1 MIRFPIEFLEPAV
14 EAFAYVA
21 EYPFEPVQMPVLEH
35 LVLVFR
41 DENQMH
47 MHVED
52 TVSSFT

>member
-35 LVLVFR
+35 LVPVFR

-52 TVSSFT
+52 TLSSFT